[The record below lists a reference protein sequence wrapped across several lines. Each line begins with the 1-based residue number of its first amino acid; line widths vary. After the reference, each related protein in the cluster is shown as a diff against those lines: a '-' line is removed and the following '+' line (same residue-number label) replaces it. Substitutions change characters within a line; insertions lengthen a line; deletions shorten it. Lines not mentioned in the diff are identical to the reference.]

1 LTSGR
6 ILRLYTPLALSW
18 LMMAVESPISVA
30 IISRLPNAR
39 IDTAAFLVLMS
50 VSLWIESPVID
61 LLATSTTLA
70 LDPTR
75 ILLLRR
81 FTLWL
86 MLLSCAVHALV
97 ALTPLFDWLAYR
109 VLGLDAV
116 VGEALRVPLAIMIP
130 WSACIGWRRFLQ
142 GVLIRHHRTRLIS
155 VGTALRV
162 ATIAIVGF
170 SLAAAGSLPG
180 VQIVALGL
188 VASVFVEAV
197 FVHWV
202 SRETLRSVGSFT
214 EVGGKEE
221 SSPRLS
227 LRRLIA
233 FHAPLTATT
242 LVLLSASPI
251 VSAAL
256 ARAPDAILAMAGFQ
270 VSLTLLWMLRT
281 IVFALP
287 EVVITLYRDAE
298 SARVLRRFCIV
309 IGAWC
314 TVAMLVV
321 TLSGFDRWFFI
332 HVLATDEPTA
342 ATAHVALLASAL
354 LPLIGALQSY
364 VRGVLTVHHMTVA
377 RLSAVAVGLVTLGL
391 ALWIGVTAEWPGV
404 ISSAIAV
411 TVSLA
416 AELWVLVEAWRRRPK
431 LQPA

>member
-1 LTSGR
+1 
-6 ILRLYTPLALSW
+6 
-18 LMMAVESPISVA
+18 MMAVESPISVA

-70 LDPTR
+70 LDGAR
-75 ILLLRR
+75 LLLLRR

-109 VLGLDAV
+109 VLGLDAT

-142 GVLIRHHRTRLIS
+142 GVLIRHHRTRVIS

-162 ATIAIVGF
+162 ATITIVGF
-170 SLAAAGSLPG
+170 SLAAAGTLPG
-180 VQIVALGL
+180 VQIVAIGL

-202 SRETLRSVGSFT
+202 SRDTLRAIGAGAESEGSA
-214 EVGGKEE
+214 
-221 SSPRLS
+221 PPLS
-227 LRRLIA
+227 LRRLVA

-256 ARAPDAILAMAGFQ
+256 ARAPDAILAMAGYQ

-298 SARVLRRFCIV
+298 SARMLRRFCILV
-309 IGAWC
+309 GGWC
-314 TVAMLVV
+314 TAAMLVV
-321 TLSGFDRWFFI
+321 TLTGFDRWFFVR
-332 HVLATDEPTA
+332 VLATDEPTA
-342 ATAHVALLASAL
+342 ATAHIALLVSAL

-391 ALWIGVTAEWPGV
+391 ALWIGVVAEWPGV
-404 ISSAIAV
+404 ISAAIAV

-416 AELWVLVEAWRRRPK
+416 AELWVLVLAWRRRPK
-431 LQPA
+431 LLPA